1 MFDAS
6 VGDEPAGG
14 NFLQQLPVILWQR
27 RWFIIVPTIIGIVAA
42 VAAILL
48 VPPVYRSNAIMLVES
63 PQLPKEVLGTDSGN
77 LIDRRIAAI
86 RQQITARPD
95 LIQLIE
101 RHGLYASERKSTPL
115 SDVIADMRS
124 SITLTPSETS
134 AAAVGGAENR
144 TIAFELAFEY
154 SQPAQP
160 QAVTQELMD
169 RVLQLDARGNAE
181 QASIPCNF

>member
-86 RQQITARPD
+86 RQQITARS
-95 LIQLIE
+95 
-101 RHGLYASERKSTPL
+101 RATSTPIGWKL
-115 SDVIADMRS
+115 PRPASTGVTWW
-124 SITLTPSETS
+124 SI
-134 AAAVGGAENR
+134 R
-144 TIAFELAFEY
+144 
-154 SQPAQP
+154 
-160 QAVTQELMD
+160 
-169 RVLQLDARGNAE
+169 
-181 QASIPCNF
+181 CC